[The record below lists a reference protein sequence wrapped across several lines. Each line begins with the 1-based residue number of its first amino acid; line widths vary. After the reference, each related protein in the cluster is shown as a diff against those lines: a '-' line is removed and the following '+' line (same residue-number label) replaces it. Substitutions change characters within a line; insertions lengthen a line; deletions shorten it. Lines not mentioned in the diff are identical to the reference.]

1 MPSKPR
7 FEPSR
12 ARFVVDAGGVLLYR
26 TKSGNFFTVSP
37 VYGGAELTKEITE
50 DEAARL
56 TRQHADPATFALFFD
71 RTPPVKISVDI
82 PAGLLSR
89 IDARRDDR
97 LKTRR
102 AVILAALVEFV
113 KNNNGN

>member
-1 MPSKPR
+1 MPAKPR

-12 ARFVVDAGGVLLYR
+12 ARFIVDADGVLLYR
-26 TKSGNFFTVSP
+26 SKSGHYFTVSP
-37 VYGGAELTKEITE
+37 VYGGAELTKEVSE

-56 TRQHADPATFALFFD
+56 TRLHADPATFALFFD
-71 RTPPVKISVDI
+71 REPPVKISVDI
-82 PAGLLSR
+82 PAGLLAR

-102 AVILAALVEFV
+102 AVILAALVDFI
-113 KNNNGN
+113 KS